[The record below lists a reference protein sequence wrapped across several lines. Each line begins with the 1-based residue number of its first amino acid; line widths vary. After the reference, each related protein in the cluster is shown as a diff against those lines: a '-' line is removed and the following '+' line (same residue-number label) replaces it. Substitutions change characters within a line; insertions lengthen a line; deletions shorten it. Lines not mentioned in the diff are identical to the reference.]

1 MAKKGQKFQ
10 RYTGGDE
17 YHECNISYDGDE
29 ICDEGCSKF
38 RGIDKLRII
47 YDCVDGLIRMNYL
60 RQENIL
66 NYILLKRN
74 YIDYGNRLSFKNIV
88 FKSWN
93 IFNTGTQ
100 MDYIFTIRNFYNEEI
115 AYYFLWITSL
125 IKWLIFPAIF
135 GIIVNYSNK
144 LLVNPDGT
152 HNSTILLLLSAFF
165 ISFS

>member
-1 MAKKGQKFQ
+1 M
-10 RYTGGDE
+10 R
-17 YHECNISYDGDE
+17 
-29 ICDEGCSKF
+29 
-38 RGIDKLRII
+38 LI
-47 YDCVDGLIRMNYL
+47 YDSIDTLVKMNYL

-66 NYILLKRN
+66 NYILIKRN
-74 YIDYGNRLSFKNIV
+74 YIDYGDKLSIKNIV

-125 IKWLIFPAIF
+125 VKWLIIPAIL

-144 LLVNPDGT
+144 IMDKNYL
-152 HNSTILLLLSAFF
+152 
-165 ISFS
+165 